1 MRARIVLALLVVTT
15 AAGCGRIAD
24 SRINPFNWFG
34 RGERVAMVDA
44 EGLPIVIDARSLMTE
59 VAALTIER
67 APGGAIIRATGLPP
81 TQGYWD
87 GGLVPVDRD
96 ERPDDRGIL
105 SYEFRVFAPTAP
117 QRASTRQ
124 SREVV
129 VGRFVSNQTLEGV
142 REIRVIASGNARSAR
157 R

>member
-1 MRARIVLALLVVTT
+1 MRARIVLALLVVATV
-15 AAGCGRIAD
+15 AGCGRIAD

-44 EGLPIVIDARSLMTE
+44 DGLPVVVDARSLMSE
-59 VAALTIER
+59 VVALSIER
-67 APGGAIIRATGLPP
+67 APGGAIVRATGLPP

-87 GGLVPVDRD
+87 GGLVPLDRD
-96 ERPDDRGIL
+96 ERPDERGVL
-105 SYEFRVFAPTAP
+105 SYEFRVFAPVAP
-117 QRASTRQ
+117 QRVSTRQ

-142 REIRVIASGNARSAR
+142 REIRVIASGNARAAR

>member
-1 MRARIVLALLVVTT
+1 MRARIVLALLVVAT